1 MIRVLTP
8 GIYSSVQD
16 QGRIGF
22 AKLGIPISGVM
33 DSYSARMAYML
44 LKNKQGAAVIEIAFG
59 GAKFEFV
66 QDCFI
71 CITGADFSPRLN
83 DVPIEMST
91 VCEVKKGNVLSFGKR
106 KFGVRTYVAVQ
117 GGIQTEQ
124 ILKSRSFFQGIT
136 SQFQLRKGDE
146 LPILKKKSFE
156 NRSLSRIKILQELFS
171 VSTLQCYPGPDFE
184 GLNKQQKKRL
194 FEPFTISEDNNRVG
208 YRLHETI
215 ENNLKPILTSAV
227 LPGTV
232 QLTPSGTLIVL
243 MRDAQVTGGYP
254 RVLQLTSFSVDILS
268 QMITGNSI
276 KFGVL

>member
-33 DSYSARMAYML
+33 DSYSARMANML

-124 ILKSRSFFQGIT
+124 ILKSRSI
-136 SQFQLRKGDE
+136 
-146 LPILKKKSFE
+146 FE
-156 NRSLSRIKILQELFS
+156 
-171 VSTLQCYPGPDFE
+171 GPDFE

>member
-1 MIRVLTP
+1 M
-8 GIYSSVQD
+8 
-16 QGRIGF
+16 
-22 AKLGIPISGVM
+22 
-33 DSYSARMAYML
+33 
-44 LKNKQGAAVIEIAFG
+44 
-59 GAKFEFV
+59 
-66 QDCFI
+66 
-71 CITGADFSPRLN
+71 
-83 DVPIEMST
+83 
-91 VCEVKKGNVLSFGKR
+91 
-106 KFGVRTYVAVQ
+106 
-117 GGIQTEQ
+117 
-124 ILKSRSFFQGIT
+124 
-136 SQFQLRKGDE
+136 
-146 LPILKKKSFE
+146 
-156 NRSLSRIKILQELFS
+156 
-171 VSTLQCYPGPDFE
+171 STLQCYPGPDFE
-184 GLNKQQKKRL
+184 ELNKQQKKRL

>member
-1 MIRVLTP
+1 M
-8 GIYSSVQD
+8 
-16 QGRIGF
+16 
-22 AKLGIPISGVM
+22 
-33 DSYSARMAYML
+33 
-44 LKNKQGAAVIEIAFG
+44 
-59 GAKFEFV
+59 
-66 QDCFI
+66 
-71 CITGADFSPRLN
+71 
-83 DVPIEMST
+83 
-91 VCEVKKGNVLSFGKR
+91 
-106 KFGVRTYVAVQ
+106 
-117 GGIQTEQ
+117 
-124 ILKSRSFFQGIT
+124 
-136 SQFQLRKGDE
+136 
-146 LPILKKKSFE
+146 
-156 NRSLSRIKILQELFS
+156 QELFS